1 MVVAKET
8 VGNLG
13 GMVRQLSL
21 DQFENESRRMVP
33 MNNELSYPTKKFT
46 RQKSPQGL
54 HKKVS
59 IKYLQYM
66 CFQICWGALI
76 ALSMFG
82 RLYRHC
88 YGHGIGEPLSIE
100 GFS

>member
-1 MVVAKET
+1 MNLCNGLTSDDVLVSVLRAYIVVLQVVVAKEA
-8 VGNLG
+8 VGNIG

-33 MNNELSYPTKKFT
+33 VNNELAYSTKRFT

-59 IKYLQYM
+59 VTEINTIILFKT
-66 CFQICWGALI
+66 FA
-76 ALSMFG
+76 
-82 RLYRHC
+82 RLN
-88 YGHGIGEPLSIE
+88 
-100 GFS
+100 

>member
-1 MVVAKET
+1 MCLESLFITHNIPPKAAKSYIFLLQVVVAKEA

-33 MNNELSYPTKKFT
+33 VNNDLPYPTKKFT

-54 HKKVS
+54 HKKAT
-59 IKYLQYM
+59 I
-66 CFQICWGALI
+66 I
-76 ALSMFG
+76 
-82 RLYRHC
+82 
-88 YGHGIGEPLSIE
+88 
-100 GFS
+100 

>member
-1 MVVAKET
+1 MFIYFLLLQVVVAKEA

-33 MNNELSYPTKKFT
+33 MSNDPSYPAKKFI

-54 HKKVS
+54 HKKAS
-59 IKYLQYM
+59 
-66 CFQICWGALI
+66 
-76 ALSMFG
+76 
-82 RLYRHC
+82 
-88 YGHGIGEPLSIE
+88 
-100 GFS
+100 